1 MKCYSSDEPALG
13 LKAMYV
19 KVIVLPKRDLN
30 YKLKLIS
37 NDDWCKKKKK
47 QKQKGLNFS
56 RPLR

>member
-13 LKAMYV
+13 LKAMYA

-47 QKQKGLNFS
+47 KKGFEFF
-56 RPLR
+56 

>member
-13 LKAMYV
+13 LKAMYA

-47 QKQKGLNFS
+47 EKGLNFS
-56 RPLR
+56 TPLR